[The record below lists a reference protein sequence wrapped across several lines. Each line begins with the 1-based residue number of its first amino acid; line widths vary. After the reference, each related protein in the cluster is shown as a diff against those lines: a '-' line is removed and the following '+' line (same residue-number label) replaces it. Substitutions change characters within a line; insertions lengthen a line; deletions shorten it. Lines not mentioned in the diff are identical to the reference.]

1 MSGLPPLVSGGWL
14 FNVLS
19 EIKEGPAEV
28 IVDPAVAKADAD
40 TWLMAFTTAAG
51 AGFMPNPAFEGVVL
65 PVTETRTMTSTAS
78 TTRAVAKIAAVMAV
92 LRFGASL

>member
-1 MSGLPPLVSGGWL
+1 MVGRISRVST
-14 FNVLS
+14 
-19 EIKEGPAEV
+19 
-28 IVDPAVAKADAD
+28 VAL
-40 TWLMAFTTAAG
+40 TGRLMAFTTAAG

-92 LRFGASL
+92 LRFGASLAGARREAAPPARPRPAGGEPDLVR